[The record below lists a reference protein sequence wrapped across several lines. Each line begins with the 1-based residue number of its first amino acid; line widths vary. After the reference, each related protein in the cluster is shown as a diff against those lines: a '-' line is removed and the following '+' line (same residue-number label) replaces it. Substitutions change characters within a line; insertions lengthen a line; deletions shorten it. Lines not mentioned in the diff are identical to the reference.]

1 MAKVVAGMI
10 MSLDGFVQD
19 RAGSVAAL
27 YPDLAALDQTDLIQ
41 NEIKATGAVV
51 MGRHAY
57 DMAQGDFTNYEF
69 QVPILI
75 VTHHVPERVAKGENE
90 RLKFTFITDGIASA
104 IQQAKGIAGEKDVMV
119 IGGANTIE
127 QLLQAGLV
135 DELAV
140 GIMPLL
146 LGGGLRLFENIGAKP
161 IALERI
167 ETVEIPG
174 GGIHLRLRVM
184 K

>member
-19 RAGSVAAL
+19 REGSVSAL
-27 YPDLAALDQTDLIQ
+27 YPDLDALVTTKLIQ
-41 NEIKATGAVV
+41 DEIKTTGAVV

-69 QVPILI
+69 QVPIFV
-75 VTHHVPERVAKGENE
+75 VTHYVPERVAKGENDK
-90 RLKFTFITDGIASA
+90 LKFIFVPDGIESA
-104 IQQAKGIAGEKDVMV
+104 INQANAIAGEKDVMV
-119 IGGANTIE
+119 IGGANTIQ
-127 QLLQAGLV
+127 QLLQEGLV

-140 GIMPLL
+140 GIMPVL
-146 LGGGLRLFENIGAKP
+146 LGEGLRLFEDVGETP
-161 IALERI
+161 IALEKI
-167 ETVEIPG
+167 EVTELPVG
-174 GGIHLRLRVM
+174 GTHFRFRVL

>member
-19 RAGSVAAL
+19 RTGSVAAL

-41 NEIKATGAVV
+41 NEIKTTGAVV

-69 QVPILI
+69 QVPILA
-75 VTHHVPERVAKGENE
+75 VTHHIPERVAKSENE
-90 RLKFTFITDGIASA
+90 RLRLTFVTDGLASA
-104 IQQAKGIAGEKDVMV
+104 IQQAKAIADDKDAVV
-119 IGGANTIE
+119 IGGANTIQ

-140 GIMPLL
+140 GVMPVLF
-146 LGGGLRLFENIGAKP
+146 GGGLPLFENVGGKP
-161 IALERI
+161 IALENI
-167 ETVEIPG
+167 EVTELSA
-174 GGIHLRLRVM
+174 GGIHFRFRVLT
-184 K
+184 